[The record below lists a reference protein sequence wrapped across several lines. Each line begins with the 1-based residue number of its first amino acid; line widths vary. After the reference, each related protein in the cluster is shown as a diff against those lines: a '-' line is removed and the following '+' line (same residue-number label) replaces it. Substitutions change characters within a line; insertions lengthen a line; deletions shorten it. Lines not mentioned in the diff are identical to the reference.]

1 MELISIIFYK
11 LLYMS
16 IVASII
22 GISIIA
28 IRKLL
33 SRYISPKI
41 IYAMWIVFLLALVVP
56 PFISSKVSVYNYI
69 DVSGIEKLTY
79 NYELT
84 YSKETFSEDNKSN
97 GDEPVEEKTVDNKT
111 SGRTSQETKP
121 LPSLKDI
128 LPALWLTGAG
138 TLMIIYVISNL
149 IFIRK
154 IGSEKFEDDRI
165 IKIFE
170 TAKTKFKL
178 ERKIE
183 LINQTVVKSPAIVGI
198 VKPKIFLTEEIKK
211 STDTEVEYIFRHE
224 LAHFKRKDN
233 VINSIL
239 IFLRTIHWFNPIV
252 WLVMKEI
259 KKDMEFTADEKAVK
273 GLEIDNR
280 KEYCKLLVN
289 LSSTSSSSFMERAI
303 GIANDKNNL
312 EKRINMIKLS
322 DKLSKHPVFS
332 AMLVFIII
340 GLICLILYTNN
351 YYQPNLDV
359 PPKLYIKT
367 ATGQTKELLLTYYEW
382 LDEQGGLNYFNI
394 GFDANT
400 YKFKDENTV
409 HLIVDNKDYETAK
422 YTLYTEPKYKFAYIN
437 NHSYSKRSASGEN
450 DLEKYAEYRNLYPQ
464 INDIKYESSNSFND
478 IESYDVY
485 FANGSVATYAMK
497 VEDYYFC
504 RKEIFDIYANTDIG
518 DKDKI
523 EKLVKEMILAEFL
536 VDLRVENNVLYLNY
550 EYVQSPTY
558 AYDMATVLFVNIPK
572 LEKVVFTAN
581 HKKVK
586 TYSNEQYDASVPL
599 EITRDSADE
608 NAEVTIEALQ
618 KIVKES

>member
-33 SRYISPKI
+33 SRFISPKI

-84 YSKETFSEDNKSN
+84 DSKETFSEDNKSN
-97 GDEPVEEKTVDNKT
+97 GDEPVEGKTVDNKT
-111 SGRTSQETKP
+111 SGRTNQETKP

-128 LPALWLTGAG
+128 LPLLWLTGAE

-198 VKPKIFLTEEIKK
+198 VKPKILLTEEIKK

-273 GLEIDNR
+273 GLEIDDR

-289 LSSTSSSSFMERAI
+289 FSSTSSSSFMERAI

-351 YYQPNLDV
+351 YYQPKLDV
-359 PPKLYIKT
+359 PPKLYIQT
-367 ATGQTKELLLTYYEW
+367 ATGKTKELLLTKYEW
-382 LDEQGGLNYFNI
+382 INGQDVSTYDI
-394 GFDANT
+394 GFDVDT
-400 YKFKDENTV
+400 YVFSDENILYSLNNYGEDDETV
-409 HLIVDNKDYETAK
+409 
-422 YTLYTEPKYKFAYIN
+422 YTHPKYNMSYIN
-437 NHSYSKRSASGEN
+437 KIYYSNEGAGPRKLDHFVVS
-450 DLEKYAEYRNLYPQ
+450 KNLYPN
-464 INDIKYESSNSFND
+464 INDFKLND
-478 IESYDVY
+478 TFVGNGITQFDVY
-485 FANGSVATYAMK
+485 FPNGSTASYVVQK
-497 VEDYYFC
+497 
-504 RKEIFDIYANTDIG
+504 KEYTGKTKEFFDKYSNIDITDTN
-518 DKDKI
+518 KI
-523 EKLVKEMILAEFL
+523 EELIKTMRMG
-536 VDLRVENNVLYLNY
+536 DLLNEIKVENNVLSINY
-550 EYVQSPTY
+550 EYMQEQMVS
-558 AYDMATVLFVNIPK
+558 YDMSLILFVAIPD
-572 LEKVVFTAN
+572 LEKIIISSN
-581 HKKVK
+581 HEEIFYEVDNV
-586 TYSNEQYDASVPL
+586 SYDVSETL
-599 EITRDSADE
+599 EITREEA
-608 NAEVTIEALQ
+608 NKKAEITIEELQ
-618 KIVKES
+618 KIIKES

>member
-1 MELISIIFYK
+1 MLP
-11 LLYMS
+11 LLW
-16 IVASII
+16 
-22 GISIIA
+22 IA
-28 IRKLL
+28 
-33 SRYISPKI
+33 
-41 IYAMWIVFLLALVVP
+41 
-56 PFISSKVSVYNYI
+56 
-69 DVSGIEKLTY
+69 
-79 NYELT
+79 
-84 YSKETFSEDNKSN
+84 
-97 GDEPVEEKTVDNKT
+97 
-111 SGRTSQETKP
+111 
-121 LPSLKDI
+121 
-128 LPALWLTGAG
+128 GAG
-138 TLMIIYVISNL
+138 TLLSIYVVSNFV
-149 IFIRK
+149 FIRK

-165 IKIFE
+165 RKIFE
-170 TAKTKFKL
+170 TAKTKFKIR
-178 ERKIE
+178 RKID

-198 VKPKIFLTEEIKK
+198 IKPKILLTDELKK

-224 LAHFKRKDN
+224 LAHFKRNDN
-233 VINSIL
+233 VINSVL
-239 IFLRTIHWFNPIV
+239 IFLRTLHWFNPIV

-273 GLEIDNR
+273 GLEIDDR
-280 KEYCKLLVN
+280 KTYCKLLVN
-289 LSSTSSSSFMERAI
+289 LSHNANVSFMEKAI

-332 AMLVFIII
+332 AMLVFVII

-351 YYQPNLDV
+351 YYQPKLDV

-367 ATGQTKELLLTYYEW
+367 TTGKTKELLLTKYEW
-382 LDEQGGLNYFNI
+382 INGTDVKNYDI
-394 GFDANT
+394 EFDADT

-409 HLIVDNKDYETAK
+409 YLIIDDKNYETAK

-437 NHSYSKRSASGEN
+437 NHSYSKMSASGEN
-450 DLEKYAEYRNLYPQ
+450 DLEKYVEYKNLYPQ
-464 INDIKYESSNSFND
+464 INDIKYESSDSLSE

-485 FANGSVATYAMK
+485 FANGSVAIYAMK
-497 VEDYYFC
+497 VEDYHFC

-536 VDLRVENNVLYLNY
+536 VDLRIENNVLYLNY
-550 EYVQSPTY
+550 EYVQSPRY

-572 LEKVVFTAN
+572 IEKVVFTAN

-586 TYSNEQYDASVPL
+586 TYSDEQYDASIPL

-608 NAEVTIEALQ
+608 NAEITIEALQ

>member
-69 DVSGIEKLTY
+69 DVSGIEELTY

-84 YSKETFSEDNKSN
+84 DSKEAFSEDNKSN
-97 GDEPVEEKTVDNKT
+97 DEEVEDNKT

-128 LPALWLTGAG
+128 LPVLWLTGAG

-198 VKPKIFLTEEIKK
+198 VKPKILLTEKIKK

-233 VINSIL
+233 VINSVL

-273 GLEIDNR
+273 GLEIDDR

-289 LSSTSSSSFMERAI
+289 LSSTSNSSFMERAI

-351 YYQPNLDV
+351 YY
-359 PPKLYIKT
+359 
-367 ATGQTKELLLTYYEW
+367 
-382 LDEQGGLNYFNI
+382 
-394 GFDANT
+394 
-400 YKFKDENTV
+400 
-409 HLIVDNKDYETAK
+409 
-422 YTLYTEPKYKFAYIN
+422 
-437 NHSYSKRSASGEN
+437 
-450 DLEKYAEYRNLYPQ
+450 
-464 INDIKYESSNSFND
+464 
-478 IESYDVY
+478 
-485 FANGSVATYAMK
+485 
-497 VEDYYFC
+497 
-504 RKEIFDIYANTDIG
+504 
-518 DKDKI
+518 
-523 EKLVKEMILAEFL
+523 
-536 VDLRVENNVLYLNY
+536 
-550 EYVQSPTY
+550 
-558 AYDMATVLFVNIPK
+558 
-572 LEKVVFTAN
+572 
-581 HKKVK
+581 
-586 TYSNEQYDASVPL
+586 
-599 EITRDSADE
+599 
-608 NAEVTIEALQ
+608 
-618 KIVKES
+618 

>member
-273 GLEIDNR
+273 GLEIDDR

-332 AMLVFIII
+332 AMLVFVII

-351 YYQPNLDV
+351 YYQPKLDV
-359 PPKLYIKT
+359 PPKLYIQT
-367 ATGQTKELLLTYYEW
+367 ATGKTKELLLTKYEW
-382 LDEQGGLNYFNI
+382 INGQDVSTYDI
-394 GFDANT
+394 GFDVDT
-400 YKFKDENTV
+400 YVFSDENILYSLNNYGEDDETV
-409 HLIVDNKDYETAK
+409 
-422 YTLYTEPKYKFAYIN
+422 YTHPKYNMSYIN
-437 NHSYSKRSASGEN
+437 KIYYSNEGAGPRKLDHFVVS
-450 DLEKYAEYRNLYPQ
+450 KNLYPN
-464 INDIKYESSNSFND
+464 INDFKLND
-478 IESYDVY
+478 TFVGNGITQFDVY
-485 FANGSVATYAMK
+485 FPNGSTASYVVQK
-497 VEDYYFC
+497 
-504 RKEIFDIYANTDIG
+504 KEYTGKTKEFFDKYSNIDITDTN
-518 DKDKI
+518 KI
-523 EKLVKEMILAEFL
+523 EELIKTMRMG
-536 VDLRVENNVLYLNY
+536 DLLNEIKVENNVLSINY
-550 EYVQSPTY
+550 EYMQEQMVS
-558 AYDMATVLFVNIPK
+558 YDMSLILFVAIPD
-572 LEKVVFTAN
+572 LEKIIISSN
-581 HKKVK
+581 HEEIFYEVDNV
-586 TYSNEQYDASVPL
+586 SYDVSETL
-599 EITRDSADE
+599 EITREEANKKVE
-608 NAEVTIEALQ
+608 ITIEELQ
-618 KIVKES
+618 KIIKES

>member
-33 SRYISPKI
+33 SRCISPKI

-56 PFISSKVSVYNYI
+56 PFVSSKVSVYNYI

-84 YSKETFSEDNKSN
+84 DSKETFSEDNKSN
-97 GDEPVEEKTVDNKT
+97 GDEPVEGKTVDNKT

-128 LPALWLTGAG
+128 LPALWLIGAG

-165 IKIFE
+165 RKIFE
-170 TAKTKFKL
+170 TVKTKFKL

-198 VKPKIFLTEEIKK
+198 LKPKILLTEEIKK

-233 VINSIL
+233 VINSVL
-239 IFLRTIHWFNPIV
+239 IFLRAIHWFNPIV

-273 GLEIDNR
+273 GLESEDR

-289 LSSTSSSSFMERAI
+289 LSSTSSFMERAI

-351 YYQPNLDV
+351 YYQPKLDV

-367 ATGQTKELLLTYYEW
+367 TTGKTKELLLTKYEW
-382 LDEQGGLNYFNI
+382 INGTDVKNYDI
-394 GFDANT
+394 EFDADT

-409 HLIVDNKDYETAK
+409 YLIIDDKNYETAK

-437 NHSYSKRSASGEN
+437 NHSYSKMSASGEN
-450 DLEKYAEYRNLYPQ
+450 DLEKYVEYKNLYPQ
-464 INDIKYESSNSFND
+464 INDIKYESSDSLSE

-485 FANGSVATYAMK
+485 FANGSVAIYAMK
-497 VEDYYFC
+497 VEDYHFC

-536 VDLRVENNVLYLNY
+536 VDLRIENNVLYLNY
-550 EYVQSPTY
+550 EYVQSPRY

-572 LEKVVFTAN
+572 IEKVVFTAN

-586 TYSNEQYDASVPL
+586 TYSDEQYDASIPL

-608 NAEVTIEALQ
+608 NAEITIEALQ

>member
-69 DVSGIEKLTY
+69 DVSGIEELTY

-84 YSKETFSEDNKSN
+84 DSKEAFSEDNKSN
-97 GDEPVEEKTVDNKT
+97 DEEVEDNKT

-128 LPALWLTGAG
+128 LPVLWLTGAG

-198 VKPKIFLTEEIKK
+198 VKPKILLTEEIKK

-233 VINSIL
+233 VINSVL

-273 GLEIDNR
+273 GLEIDDR

-322 DKLSKHPVFS
+322 DKLSKHPVLS
-332 AMLVFIII
+332 AMIVFVII

-351 YYQPNLDV
+351 YYQPKLDV
-359 PPKLYIKT
+359 PPKLYIQA
-367 ATGQTKELLLTYYEW
+367 ATGKTKELLLTKYEW
-382 LDEQGGLNYFNI
+382 INGQDVSTYDI
-394 GFDANT
+394 GFDVDT
-400 YKFKDENTV
+400 YVFSDENILYSLNNYGEDDETV
-409 HLIVDNKDYETAK
+409 
-422 YTLYTEPKYKFAYIN
+422 YTHPKYN
-437 NHSYSKRSASGEN
+437 MSYTNKIYYSNEGAGPRKLDHFVVSK
-450 DLEKYAEYRNLYPQ
+450 NLYPN
-464 INDIKYESSNSFND
+464 INNSKLND
-478 IESYDVY
+478 TFVGNGITQFDVY
-485 FANGSVATYAMK
+485 FPNGSTASYVIQK
-497 VEDYYFC
+497 
-504 RKEIFDIYANTDIG
+504 KEYTGKTKEFFDKYSNIDIA
-518 DKDKI
+518 DTNKI
-523 EKLVKEMILAEFL
+523 EELIKTMQMG
-536 VDLRVENNVLYLNY
+536 DLLNKIKVENNVLSINY
-550 EYVQSPTY
+550 EYMQEQMVS
-558 AYDMATVLFVNIPK
+558 YDMSIILFVTIPD
-572 LEKVVFTAN
+572 LEKIVISSN
-581 HKKVK
+581 HKKAFYEV
-586 TYSNEQYDASVPL
+586 DSVSYNVSDIL
-599 EITRDSADE
+599 EITREEA
-608 NAEVTIEALQ
+608 NKKAEITIEELQ
-618 KIVKES
+618 KIIKES

>member
-69 DVSGIEKLTY
+69 DVSGIEELTY

-84 YSKETFSEDNKSN
+84 DSKEAFSEDNKSN
-97 GDEPVEEKTVDNKT
+97 DEEVEDNKT

-128 LPALWLTGAG
+128 LPVLWLTGAG

-198 VKPKIFLTEEIKK
+198 VKPKILLTEKIKK

-233 VINSIL
+233 VINSVL

-273 GLEIDNR
+273 GLEIDDR

-289 LSSTSSSSFMERAI
+289 LSSTSNSSFMERAI

-351 YYQPNLDV
+351 YYQPKLDV
-359 PPKLYIKT
+359 PPKLYIQT
-367 ATGQTKELLLTYYEW
+367 ATGKTKELLLTKYEW
-382 LDEQGGLNYFNI
+382 LNGQSGSNYFNI

-409 HLIVDNKDYETAK
+409 YLIVDNKDYETFK
-422 YTLYTEPKYKFAYIN
+422 YTLYTEPKCRFVYIN
-437 NHSYSKRSASGEN
+437 NHSYSKMSASGEN
-450 DLEKYAEYRNLYPQ
+450 DLEKYVEYKNLYPQ
-464 INDIKYESSNSFND
+464 INDIKYELSNSLSE

>member
-33 SRYISPKI
+33 SRCISPKI

-56 PFISSKVSVYNYI
+56 PFVSSKVSVYNYI

-84 YSKETFSEDNKSN
+84 DSKETFSEDNKSN
-97 GDEPVEEKTVDNKT
+97 GDEPVEGKTVDNKT

-128 LPALWLTGAG
+128 LPALWLIGAG

-165 IKIFE
+165 RKIFE
-170 TAKTKFKL
+170 TVKTKFKL

-198 VKPKIFLTEEIKK
+198 LKPKILLTEEIKK

-233 VINSIL
+233 VINSVL
-239 IFLRTIHWFNPIV
+239 IFLRAIHWFNPIV

-273 GLEIDNR
+273 GLESEDR
-280 KEYCKLLVN
+280 KEYCNLLVN
-289 LSSTSSSSFMERAI
+289 LSSTSSFMERAI

-351 YYQPNLDV
+351 YYQPKLDV
-359 PPKLYIKT
+359 PPKLYIQT
-367 ATGQTKELLLTYYEW
+367 ATGKTKELLLTKYEW
-382 LDEQGGLNYFNI
+382 INGQDVSTYDI
-394 GFDANT
+394 GFDVDT
-400 YKFKDENTV
+400 YVFSDENILYSLNNYGEDDETV
-409 HLIVDNKDYETAK
+409 
-422 YTLYTEPKYKFAYIN
+422 YTHPKYNMSYIN
-437 NHSYSKRSASGEN
+437 KIYYSNEGAGPRKLDHFVVS
-450 DLEKYAEYRNLYPQ
+450 KNLYPN
-464 INDIKYESSNSFND
+464 INDFKLND
-478 IESYDVY
+478 TFVGNGITQFDVY
-485 FANGSVATYAMK
+485 FPNGSTASYVVQK
-497 VEDYYFC
+497 
-504 RKEIFDIYANTDIG
+504 KEYTGKTKEFFDKYSNIDITDTN
-518 DKDKI
+518 KI
-523 EKLVKEMILAEFL
+523 EELIKTMRMG
-536 VDLRVENNVLYLNY
+536 DLLNEIKVENNVLSINY
-550 EYVQSPTY
+550 EYMQEQMVS
-558 AYDMATVLFVNIPK
+558 YDMSLILFVAIPD
-572 LEKVVFTAN
+572 LEKIIISSN
-581 HKKVK
+581 HEEIFYEVDNV
-586 TYSNEQYDASVPL
+586 SYDVSETL
-599 EITRDSADE
+599 EITREEA
-608 NAEVTIEALQ
+608 NKKAEITIEELQ
-618 KIVKES
+618 KIIKES

>member
-33 SRYISPKI
+33 SRFISPKI

-84 YSKETFSEDNKSN
+84 DSKETFSEDNKSN
-97 GDEPVEEKTVDNKT
+97 GDEPVEGKTVDNKT
-111 SGRTSQETKP
+111 SGRTNQETKP

-128 LPALWLTGAG
+128 LPLLWLTGAE

-198 VKPKIFLTEEIKK
+198 VKPKILLTEEIKK

-273 GLEIDNR
+273 GLEIDDR

-351 YYQPNLDV
+351 YYQPKLDV
-359 PPKLYIKT
+359 PPKLYIQT
-367 ATGQTKELLLTYYEW
+367 ATGKTKELLLTKYEW
-382 LDEQGGLNYFNI
+382 INGQDVSTYDI
-394 GFDANT
+394 GFDVDT
-400 YKFKDENTV
+400 YVFSDENILYSLNNYGEDDETV
-409 HLIVDNKDYETAK
+409 
-422 YTLYTEPKYKFAYIN
+422 YTHPKYNMSYIN
-437 NHSYSKRSASGEN
+437 KIYYSNEGAGPRKLDHFVVS
-450 DLEKYAEYRNLYPQ
+450 KNLYPN
-464 INDIKYESSNSFND
+464 INDFKLND
-478 IESYDVY
+478 TFVGNGITQFDVY
-485 FANGSVATYAMK
+485 FPNGSTASYVVQK
-497 VEDYYFC
+497 
-504 RKEIFDIYANTDIG
+504 KEYTGKTKEFFDKYSNIDITDTN
-518 DKDKI
+518 KI
-523 EKLVKEMILAEFL
+523 EELIKTMRMG
-536 VDLRVENNVLYLNY
+536 DLLNEIKVENNVLSINY
-550 EYVQSPTY
+550 EYMQEQMVS
-558 AYDMATVLFVNIPK
+558 YDMSLILFVAIPD
-572 LEKVVFTAN
+572 LEKIIISSN
-581 HKKVK
+581 HEEIFYEVDNV
-586 TYSNEQYDASVPL
+586 SYDVSETL
-599 EITRDSADE
+599 EITREEA
-608 NAEVTIEALQ
+608 NKKAEITIEELQ
-618 KIVKES
+618 KIIKES

>member
-69 DVSGIEKLTY
+69 DVSGIEELTY

-84 YSKETFSEDNKSN
+84 DSKEAFSEDNKSN
-97 GDEPVEEKTVDNKT
+97 DEEVEDNKT

-128 LPALWLTGAG
+128 LPVLWLTGAG

-198 VKPKIFLTEEIKK
+198 VKPKILLTEEIKK

-233 VINSIL
+233 VINSVL

-273 GLEIDNR
+273 GLEIDDR

-322 DKLSKHPVFS
+322 DKLSKHPVLS
-332 AMLVFIII
+332 AMLVFVII

-351 YYQPNLDV
+351 YYQPKLDV
-359 PPKLYIKT
+359 PPKLYIQA
-367 ATGQTKELLLTYYEW
+367 ATGKTKELLLTKYEW
-382 LDEQGGLNYFNI
+382 INGQDVSTYDI
-394 GFDANT
+394 GFDVDT
-400 YKFKDENTV
+400 YVFSDENILYSLNNYGEDDETV
-409 HLIVDNKDYETAK
+409 
-422 YTLYTEPKYKFAYIN
+422 YTHPKYN
-437 NHSYSKRSASGEN
+437 MSYTNKIYYSNEGAGPRKLDHFVVSK
-450 DLEKYAEYRNLYPQ
+450 NLYPN
-464 INDIKYESSNSFND
+464 INNSKLND
-478 IESYDVY
+478 TFVGNGITQFDVY
-485 FANGSVATYAMK
+485 FPNGSTASYVIQK
-497 VEDYYFC
+497 
-504 RKEIFDIYANTDIG
+504 KEYTGKTKEFFDKYSNIDIA
-518 DKDKI
+518 DTNKI
-523 EKLVKEMILAEFL
+523 EELIKTMQMG
-536 VDLRVENNVLYLNY
+536 DLLNKIKVENNVLSINY
-550 EYVQSPTY
+550 EYMQEQMVS
-558 AYDMATVLFVNIPK
+558 YDMSIILFVTIPD
-572 LEKVVFTAN
+572 LEKIVISSN
-581 HKKVK
+581 HKKAFYEV
-586 TYSNEQYDASVPL
+586 DSVSYNVSDIL
-599 EITRDSADE
+599 EITREEA
-608 NAEVTIEALQ
+608 NKKAEITIEELQ
-618 KIVKES
+618 KIIKES

>member
-84 YSKETFSEDNKSN
+84 DSKETFSENNKSN
-97 GDEPVEEKTVDNKT
+97 GDEPVEGKTIDNKT
-111 SGRTSQETKP
+111 SGRISQETKP

-128 LPALWLTGAG
+128 LPLLWLTGAG

-198 VKPKIFLTEEIKK
+198 VKPKILLTEEIKK

-273 GLEIDNR
+273 GLEIDDR

-367 ATGQTKELLLTYYEW
+367 ATGQTKELLLTKYEW
-382 LDEQGGLNYFNI
+382 INGQDISTYDI
-394 GFDANT
+394 GFDVDT
-400 YKFKDENTV
+400 YVFSDENILYSLNNYGEDDETV
-409 HLIVDNKDYETAK
+409 
-422 YTLYTEPKYKFAYIN
+422 YTHPKYNMSYIN
-437 NHSYSKRSASGEN
+437 KIYYSNEGAGPRKLDHFVVS
-450 DLEKYAEYRNLYPQ
+450 KNLYPH
-464 INDIKYESSNSFND
+464 INDFKLNNTFVGNGITQF
-478 IESYDVY
+478 DVY
-485 FANGSVATYAMK
+485 FPNGSTASYVVQK
-497 VEDYYFC
+497 
-504 RKEIFDIYANTDIG
+504 KEYTGKAKEFFDKYSNIDIA
-518 DKDKI
+518 DTNKI
-523 EKLVKEMILAEFL
+523 EELIKTMQMG
-536 VDLRVENNVLYLNY
+536 DLLNEIKVENNVLSINY
-550 EYVQSPTY
+550 EYMQEQMVS
-558 AYDMATVLFVNIPK
+558 YDVSIILFVAIPD
-572 LEKVVFTAN
+572 LEKIIISSSHEEIFYEVDNV
-581 HKKVK
+581 
-586 TYSNEQYDASVPL
+586 SYDVSETL
-599 EITRDSADE
+599 EITREEA
-608 NAEVTIEALQ
+608 NKKAEITIEELQ
-618 KIVKES
+618 KIIKES